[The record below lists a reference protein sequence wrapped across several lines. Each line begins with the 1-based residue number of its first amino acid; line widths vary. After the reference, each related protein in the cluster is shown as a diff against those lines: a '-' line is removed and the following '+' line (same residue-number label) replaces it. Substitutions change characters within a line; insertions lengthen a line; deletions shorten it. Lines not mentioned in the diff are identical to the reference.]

1 MMPATA
7 YEVPMASFES
17 RWVDHDTPATP
28 SDGVVTITH
37 THTDHT
43 LSTMSC
49 SLRAMIFS
57 LDRDD
62 Q

>member
-7 YEVPMASFES
+7 YKVPMASFEA
-17 RWVDHDTPATP
+17 RWVDHATPATP
-28 SDGVVTITH
+28 SDGVVTI